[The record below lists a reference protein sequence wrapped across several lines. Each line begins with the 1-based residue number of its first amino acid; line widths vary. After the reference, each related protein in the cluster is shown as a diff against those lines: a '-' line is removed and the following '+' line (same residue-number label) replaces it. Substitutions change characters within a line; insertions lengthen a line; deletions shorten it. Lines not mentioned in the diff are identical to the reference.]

1 MDEQLVIRVASA
13 PIGNVRSSELPRL
26 VCWIDP
32 RQRLTVGRD
41 DSACDL
47 SVGVDR
53 RLSACHFEL
62 LFKDG
67 GFRVR
72 DLSSR
77 HGTLLNGEP
86 IVEVELHDGDIIRA
100 GESTFS
106 IELRGLA
113 AVESVAD
120 QQPSE
125 PAEIAETESQPDPWR
140 APFEAILNIEEG
152 PFGDLEFSNLSRLLN
167 WLSPGQRLTVGRG
180 LQADMRVYQDQRMS
194 AVHFEFICEEDGC
207 RIRDLDSRNGTYL
220 NGRRIREAAVS
231 HGDRV
236 KAGSTVLGVGILR
249 GGEPFVPASEAAE
262 STDSIAQLEP
272 DRVQEERRESAAAE
286 RPAPSPR
293 GMPLAPMRVVIVIQ
307 SGPFGDATG
316 LKASRLL
323 VWFGAG
329 EAIVVGRVASRAN
342 LTIGQDP
349 GISAAHFEVSCDGR
363 RCRLRDLDSSNGTF
377 VNDKRVSQAILRD
390 GDQIRAGH
398 TILGVT
404 IEGGEPISKTTA
416 EFSMVPVPEP
426 AAESSAAAA
435 SAAIELPGP
444 ESLLAKTATMPDRP
458 DLDGKSPEA
467 IQAEVQPDVEQVR
480 AKIAAGQPLTCAAL
494 NELDLADADLQNAKL
509 LYCVLDGV
517 NLAGA
522 NLTGAELT
530 GSTLHQCNLSGANL
544 SKTRLGGTIWSGCVA
559 DGVVLAEANL
569 DDAAMGGAKLPVQNP
584 DEVEIS
590 LDEADVPSHAKAQ
603 LFELGVVGFRHVRCQ
618 LAAADF
624 TGCRAAN
631 ALLHGVDLTE
641 ADFSKAVF
649 DESIFM
655 DCDLSGA
662 NFKRATL
669 QACEVREGSL
679 ENVDLSRSQLQGV
692 QFHNVALVSSLA
704 LPKKLGKCG
713 FTECDLRGRD
723 LTECDLSK
731 ADFSRSRL
739 DRARFQGSS
748 LAGATFAECD
758 LREFDFRDLD
768 LRGAD
773 FRQARLDGAVFSH
786 ADLTDAQFDQASLV
800 NAVLQGV
807 TLRSVSLVK
816 VDLSG
821 AVLVD
826 AVVNRAQM
834 MEVQLRQADL
844 RGATFELSI
853 LDKVDFCATI
863 LQDTTFQSCLL
874 KGTKFNEMDL
884 SGCVL
889 ACSNFS
895 GADLQNANLAGADC
909 RQATF
914 AGANLSGS
922 SLRGVNGEACKFM
935 GAILRGVDL
944 SGTRLGYANFDEAV
958 ADRADF
964 SEAVL
969 EAARFVAASCKS
981 ARFVEAVMPHAD
993 LSHADLTQAD
1003 FTQADLSHANL
1014 HRVIER
1020 GTIWRRSN
1028 RAGARETDEQ
1038 RAAAED
1044 WRPPEPEEQIVFTP
1058 RTKGSA

>member
-1 MDEQLVIRVASA
+1 VDEQLVIRVASA

-47 SVGVDR
+47 SVRFDR

-62 LFKDG
+62 LFRDG
-67 GFRVR
+67 SFRVR
-72 DLSSR
+72 DLSSH
-77 HGTLLNGEP
+77 HGTLVNGEP

-106 IELRGLA
+106 IELCGPA
-113 AVESVAD
+113 VVESVVD

-125 PAEIAETESQPDPWR
+125 PAEIPEPESPPEPWR
-140 APFEAILNIEEG
+140 APLQAILNIEEG

-180 LQADMRVYQDQRMS
+180 LQADMRVHQDQRMS
-194 AVHFEFICEEDGC
+194 AVHFEFICEQDGC

-236 KAGSTVLGVGILR
+236 KAGATILGVGILR
-249 GGEPFVPASEAAE
+249 GGEPYAPVGEAAE
-262 STDSIAQLEP
+262 STDSIEQVGP
-272 DRVQEERRESAAAE
+272 DRVQEERRESAPSE
-286 RPAPSPR
+286 RPGPSPG

-307 SGPFGDATG
+307 SGPFGDAAA

-377 VNDKRVSQAILRD
+377 VNDKRVSQAILRN

-398 TILGVT
+398 TTLGIT

-426 AAESSAAAA
+426 AAEPPAATAA
-435 SAAIELPGP
+435 VELPDP
-444 ESLLAKTATMPDRP
+444 ESLLAKTPTVPDRP

-480 AKIAAGQPLTCAAL
+480 AKIAAGQPLTYAAL
-494 NELDLADADLQNAKL
+494 NELDLAGADLQNAKL
-509 LYCVLDGV
+509 LHCVLEGV

-522 NLTGAELT
+522 NLMGAELT
-530 GSTLHQCNLSGANL
+530 GSAFHQCNLAGADL
-544 SKTRLGGTIWSGCVA
+544 SKTRLDGTIWSGCVA
-559 DGVVLAEANL
+559 DGVVLADANL
-569 DDAAMGGAKLPVQNP
+569 DDALLVSGKLPVQNL
-584 DEVEIS
+584 DEVEVS
-590 LDEADVPSHAKAQ
+590 LDEADVPAHAKAQ
-603 LFELGVVGFRHVRCQ
+603 LLELGVVGFRRVPCQ
-618 LAAADF
+618 LSGADF
-624 TGCRAAN
+624 AGCRAAS

-641 ADFSKAVF
+641 ANFSKAVF
-649 DESIFM
+649 GESIFM

-669 QACEVREGSL
+669 QACEIREGSL
-679 ENVDLSRSQLQGV
+679 ENVDLSRSQLRAV
-692 QFHNVALVSSLA
+692 QFHNVVLASSLT
-704 LPKKLGKCG
+704 LPKKLDECG

-739 DRARFQGSS
+739 DRATFQGSS

-773 FRQARLDGAVFSH
+773 FRQAKLDRADFSH
-786 ADLTDAQFDQASLV
+786 ADLTDAKFYQASLE
-800 NAVLQGV
+800 NAMLQGA
-807 TLRSVSLVK
+807 TLRSVLLAEA
-816 VDLSG
+816 DLTG

-826 AVVNRAQM
+826 AVINRTLM
-834 MEVQLRQADL
+834 MEAQLTQADL
-844 RGATFELSI
+844 RGATFELTV
-853 LDKVDFCATI
+853 LDKTDFCATV

-874 KGTKFNEMDL
+874 KETKFNEMDL

-922 SLRGVNGEACKFM
+922 SLRGVNGEAVKFM
-935 GAILRGVDL
+935 GANL
-944 SGTRLGYANFDEAV
+944 SGADLIGAGLRYANFDGAV

-964 SEAVL
+964 SKARL

-981 ARFVEAVMPHAD
+981 ARFIQAAMPHAD
-993 LSHADLTQAD
+993 LSHADLAQAD
-1003 FTQADLSHANL
+1003 FTQADLSYANL

-1020 GTIWRRSN
+1020 DTIWRRSN
-1028 RAGARETDEQ
+1028 RGGARKTDEQ

-1044 WRPPEPEEQIVFTP
+1044 WRPPEPEEQIAFTA